1 MSGLYHQ
8 EPNMQVEDPE
18 LPLTPGQLKA
28 LYPYQ
33 FSALGVTRPEF
44 AAGWMPVVVSMCR
57 EVDALMRDRLDRYSF
72 VWIQFKEKFGSA
84 RFAYQLRELCD
95 ESGDASES
103 PETREL
109 RQRLLEIRLKAEM
122 QTRTLCMVCG
132 QPAQLVDTPWMLTL
146 CPEHE
151 EVHRRGERLS
161 AYLDDQGREVVMR

>member
-8 EPNMQVEDPE
+8 EPNMQDEDSE

-33 FSALGVTRPEF
+33 FSAPGVARLDF

-57 EVDALMRDRLDRYSF
+57 AVDALMRDRLDRYSF
-72 VWIQFKEKFGSA
+72 VWIQFKEKFGAA

-95 ESGDASES
+95 ESGDEPES

-109 RQRLLEIRLKAEM
+109 RQRLLEIRLKAEL

-132 QPAQLVDTPWMLTL
+132 QPAQLADTPWMLTL

-161 AYLDDQGREVVMR
+161 AYLDDQGREVMR

>member
-8 EPNMQVEDPE
+8 EPNMQDEDPE

-33 FSALGVTRPEF
+33 FSAPGVARLDF

-57 EVDALMRDRLDRYSF
+57 AVDVLMRDRLDRYSF
-72 VWIQFKEKFGSA
+72 VWIQFKEKFGAA
-84 RFAYQLRELCD
+84 RFAYQLRVHSD
-95 ESGDASES
+95 ESGDEPES

-109 RQRLLEIRLKAEM
+109 RQRLLEIRLKAEI

-151 EVHRRGERLS
+151 EVHRRGTPLS
-161 AYLDDQGREVVMR
+161 AYLDDDGRGVVMR